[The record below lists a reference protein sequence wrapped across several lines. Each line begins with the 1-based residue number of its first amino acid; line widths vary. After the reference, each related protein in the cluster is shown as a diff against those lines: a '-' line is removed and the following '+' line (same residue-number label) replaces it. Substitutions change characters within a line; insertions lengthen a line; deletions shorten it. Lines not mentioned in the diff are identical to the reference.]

1 MCDKTLLIA
10 GCYISRCHKTG
21 ADLVGSGDISALRM
35 GLGWRPDPETDLA
48 QYGGTVLEIED
59 FRVTPA
65 LG

>member
-1 MCDKTLLIA
+1 
-10 GCYISRCHKTG
+10 
-21 ADLVGSGDISALRM
+21 M